1 MIRNRWTLKACAFA
15 SALVLAACAS
25 TPPPKPLVY
34 TPPPPPP
41 PAEAPAPAPDS
52 APQAEPEQAPPP
64 LAPKDMP
71 NLFDRMRAGFA
82 LEDTDDPEYNKAV
95 DRELD
100 WYANHPD
107 YLDRAFDRADLFLY
121 HIVAELEAR
130 GMPREIAL
138 LPVVESAF
146 QPYAYSPARALGL
159 WQFIPGTGSRY
170 KLKQDWWYDGRRD
183 VTESTRAAL
192 DYLNDLHTEFNDW
205 LLAIAAYNCGE
216 MNVERAIARNKAA
229 GLPTD
234 FWNLRLPTETRAYV
248 PKLLA
253 MKRLVANPEYYGLAF
268 SAIPNR
274 AYFTQVDTGGQISM
288 KVAAEISGVTEEDL
302 YDLNPAFH
310 RWATDPSG
318 PYKLLVPADAAD
330 AFRSSISQLTD
341 DERLSVKRY
350 TVQHGDSMNTVAKRF
365 GTTAEMVR
373 QLNDLPKGPVVVGTE
388 LRVPSE
394 AVQLPAKAL
403 RAAALVDGPAH
414 RQRSFRHR
422 LRITVRHGE
431 TLYAIARKNHMD
443 VRQLARMNG
452 LKPNSHLRAGQH
464 LRMAAA
470 DTAESD
476 SGDELAATGH
486 CTRKKGKHRHC
497 TAGKAAA
504 QAAQAAVTHTVKHG
518 ETLFHVAQQYHVSVD
533 QLSAWN
539 GLSGT
544 HIVPGQKLIVRPQG

>member
-1 MIRNRWTLKACAFA
+1 MLKACTFA
-15 SALVLAACAS
+15 AVLTLAACAS

-34 TPPPPPP
+34 TPPPAPPP
-41 PAEAPAPAPDS
+41 VAAPVQDS
-52 APQAEPEQAPPP
+52 APQAEPPAEPAPVA
-64 LAPKDMP
+64 LQDMP

-82 LEDTDDPEYNKAV
+82 LQDTDDETNNKAV

-121 HIVAELEAR
+121 HIVTELEAR

-159 WQFIPGTGSRY
+159 WQFIPGTGTRY
-170 KLKQDWWYDGRRD
+170 NLKQDWWYDGRRD
-183 VTESTRAAL
+183 VIESTRAAL

-234 FWNLRLPTETRAYV
+234 FWSLKLPAETRAYV

-253 MKRLVANPEYYGLAF
+253 MKRLVANPGYYGLAF
-268 SAIPNR
+268 SPIPNKP
-274 AYFTQVDTGGQISM
+274 YFAQVDTKGQISM
-288 KVAAEISGVTEEDL
+288 KVAARISGVTTEDL

-310 RWATDPSG
+310 RFATDPSG
-318 PYKLLVPADAAD
+318 PYTLLVPADTAD
-330 AFRSSISQLTD
+330 AFASSISQLTD
-341 DERLSVKRY
+341 DQRMSVQRY
-350 TVQHGDSMNTVAKRF
+350 TVRHGDTMNTVAKHF
-365 GTTAEMVR
+365 GISADVVR
-373 QLNDLPKGPVVVGTE
+373 HLNDLSAGPVVVGAE

-403 RAAALVDGPAH
+403 LAAARVDGPTH

-443 VRQLARMNG
+443 VRKLARLNG

-464 LRMAAA
+464 LRMAEAEAAAA
-470 DTAESD
+470 DPGDDALAGGTA
-476 SGDELAATGH
+476 
-486 CTRKKGKHRHC
+486 R
-497 TAGKAAA
+497 GKAASHCTHKKGRHRYCTSA
-504 QAAQAAVTHTVKHG
+504 ASTAAQVARTHTVRHG
-518 ETLFHVAQQYHVSVD
+518 ETLFHVAQEYHVSVD

-544 HIVPGQKLIVRPQG
+544 HIVPGQKLIIRPQG